1 MVSYFW
7 RFIMA
12 AKNTSVSLSDHFAEF
27 STALVESGRYGSVSE
42 VIRDGL
48 RLLEERQ
55 ERVAAFN
62 AAIDEGYASG
72 PALPF
77 DFDGWL
83 ERKKAEYGQPEAA

>member
-1 MVSYFW
+1 MPT
-7 RFIMA
+7 
-12 AKNTSVSLSDHFAEF
+12 KNTSVTLSDHFSDFA
-27 STALVESGRYGSVSE
+27 SALVESGRYGSVSE
-42 VIRDGL
+42 VIREGL

-55 ERVAAFN
+55 EQTAALN

-83 ERKKAEYGQPEAA
+83 AQKKADDGQQEAA

>member
-1 MVSYFW
+1 
-7 RFIMA
+7 MA
-12 AKNTSVSLSDHFAEF
+12 AKNTSVTLSDHFAEF
-27 STALVESGRYGSVSE
+27 SNGLVESGRYGSVSE

-55 ERVAAFN
+55 ERIAALN

-83 ERKKAEYGQPEAA
+83 ARKKTEYGQQEAA